1 MAEFDLPSALGL
13 PATLPPL
20 RTPATT
26 DLVAAARSSALLGQ
40 ALALSTW
47 ADGRRVYE
55 DSDFDDFD
63 GDLSDSLD
71 QVWYLAH
78 AVGFVEVDEDSN
90 LASLGPSAEPWRTGG
105 DEAVL
110 ELWDEAYTHLVIE
123 SMTIDSGD
131 DLDLEG
137 VGGAT
142 MTALFMARS
151 AGLALAE
158 FSAMARA
165 AALEQNPPERW
176 DAYVTANGD
185 PSHVLLNRLEALGAV
200 EFDAS
205 ESDAPYARMTGLGAA
220 TMRDQMCDGGFTIPP
235 MPAVADMTAA
245 DLVAATAALTPDE
258 LRADTAAWLAL
269 RSPADAAAELLAA
282 AVDATG
288 RVFAA
293 TTIAD
298 IPVDAATAWESAL
311 DTPGLRPYAQRALTR
326 PHEPADRAWLLV
338 DTLAVT
344 TDPDDRAAIAE
355 ELATAADGDETALF
369 DHVWRLPHPDA
380 AAVLT
385 LIGDRHPEKK
395 TAKAA
400 RKAAF
405 KAASRR

>member
-1 MAEFDLPSALGL
+1 MADFDLPSALGL

-20 RTPATT
+20 RMPAIP
-26 DLVAAARSSALLGQ
+26 DLAASARASELLGQ
-40 ALALSTW
+40 ALALSEW
-47 ADGRRVYE
+47 AAGRAVYE
-55 DSDFDDFD
+55 DTDFDEFD
-63 GDLSDSLD
+63 GDLTDTLE

-90 LASLGPSAEPWRTGG
+90 LASLGPSAEPWRTGA

-123 SMTIDSGD
+123 SMTIDSGE

-142 MTALFMARS
+142 MTALFMARG
-151 AGLALAE
+151 AGLVLAE
-158 FSAMARA
+158 FSGMARA
-165 AALEQNPPERW
+165 AALEQNMPERW
-176 DAYVTANGD
+176 DAYTAANGD
-185 PSHVLLNRLEALGAV
+185 PALVLLERLKALGAV
-200 EFDAS
+200 EFDG
-205 ESDAPYARMTGLGAA
+205 ESARMTGLGA
-220 TMRDQMCDGGFTIPP
+220 TIMRDQMCDGGFTIPP
-235 MPAVADMTAA
+235 LPAVPDMTAA
-245 DLVAATAALTPDE
+245 DLVAATSALTAEE

-269 RSPADAAAELLAA
+269 RSPADAARELLTAA
-282 AVDATG
+282 TDATG

-298 IPVDAATAWESAL
+298 IDVDAAGTWQAAL
-311 DTPGLRPYAQRALTR
+311 DTPALRPYAQQALDR
-326 PHEPADRAWLLV
+326 PQEPTDRAWLLV

-344 TDPDDRAAIAE
+344 TDPDDPSAIAE
-355 ELATAADGDETALF
+355 ELAKAADGDAAALF
-369 DHVWRLPHPDA
+369 EQVWRLPHPDA
-380 AAVLT
+380 ADVLA

-405 KAASRR
+405 KAASRH

>member
-1 MAEFDLPSALGL
+1 MADFDLPSALGL

-20 RTPATT
+20 RMPAIP
-26 DLVAAARSSALLGQ
+26 DLAAAARTSALLGQ
-40 ALALSTW
+40 ALALAEW
-47 ADGRRVYE
+47 ADGRTVYE
-55 DSDFDDFD
+55 DTDFDEFD
-63 GDLSDSLD
+63 GELTDTLE

-90 LASLGPSAEPWRTGG
+90 LASLGPSAEPWRAGG

-123 SMTIDSGD
+123 SMTIDSGE

-142 MTALFMARS
+142 VTALFMARG

-158 FSAMARA
+158 FSGMARA
-165 AALEQNPPERW
+165 AALEQNTPDRW
-176 DAYVTANGD
+176 DAYTAANGD
-185 PSHVLLNRLEALGAV
+185 PALVLLERLGALGAV
-200 EFDAS
+200 HLDA
-205 ESDAPYARMTGLGAA
+205 ESARMTPLGA
-220 TMRDQMCDGGFTIPP
+220 TVMRDQMCDGGFTIPP

-245 DLVAATAALTPDE
+245 DLVAATNALTADE

-269 RSPADAAAELLAA
+269 RAPAEAAAELLAA
-282 AVDATG
+282 AEDATG

-298 IPVDAATAWESAL
+298 IDVDAAGTWRTAL
-311 DTPGLRPYAQRALTR
+311 DTPALRPYAQRALGA

-338 DTLAVT
+338 DTITVT
-344 TDPDDRAAIAE
+344 TDPDDPAAIAE
-355 ELATAADGDETALF
+355 ELAKAADGDETALF
-369 DHVWRLPHPDA
+369 EHVWRLPHPDA
-380 AAVLT
+380 ADVLA